1 MKDNTFKGLSELI
14 TGLMEEGKR
23 AIANNVFNSVR
34 HTLTTDQRKTASG
47 IIKPR
52 KESDVSTTSRVIDE
66 TELFLKY
73 GDADQK
79 KRIVAAGKE
88 TSNNDAGIK
97 VPEPV
102 TDGKY
107 IDVPTNDDTDTDVA
121 TIETPDPFNNEQTG
135 DLIKTVSPAW
145 ENATQGAKDLANE
158 HPGADWSV
166 FVGADRITKNDVKA
180 ELQKQ
185 GYDI

>member
-1 MKDNTFKGLSELI
+1 MKDSTFKGLSQLI

-73 GDADQK
+73 GDPDQK
-79 KRIVAAGKE
+79 KRIVAAKE
-88 TSNNDAGIK
+88 KTSSKGDA
-97 VPEPV
+97 
-102 TDGKY
+102 D
-107 IDVPTNDDTDTDVA
+107 TNVV
-121 TIETPDPFNNEQTG
+121 TIEEPDPFDNEQIG
-135 DLIKTVSPAW
+135 DDLIKTVSPAW
-145 ENATQGAKDLANE
+145 ENATQGAIDLAKEYPN
-158 HPGADWSV
+158 ADWSV
-166 FVGADRITKNDVKA
+166 FVGAERITKNDVKA

>member
-1 MKDNTFKGLSELI
+1 MKDSTFKGLSQLI

-73 GDADQK
+73 GDPDQK
-79 KRIVAAGKE
+79 KRIVAAKE
-88 TSNNDAGIK
+88 KTSSKGDA
-97 VPEPV
+97 
-102 TDGKY
+102 D
-107 IDVPTNDDTDTDVA
+107 TNVV
-121 TIETPDPFNNEQTG
+121 TIEEPDPFDNEQIG
-135 DLIKTVSPAW
+135 DDLIKTVSPAW
-145 ENATQGAKDLANE
+145 ENATQGAIDLAKEYPN
-158 HPGADWSV
+158 AVWSA

>member
-1 MKDNTFKGLSELI
+1 MKDSTFEGLSKLI

-34 HTLTTDQRKTASG
+34 HTLTTNQRKEASS

-52 KESDVSTTSRVIDE
+52 KESDVSSSSRVIDE
-66 TELFLKY
+66 TELFLQY
-73 GDADQK
+73 GDPDQK
-79 KRIVAAGKE
+79 KRIVAEKE
-88 TSNNDAGIK
+88 KTSSKG
-97 VPEPV
+97 
-102 TDGKY
+102 DGTE
-107 IDVPTNDDTDTDVA
+107 INVA
-121 TIETPDPFNNEQTG
+121 TIEEPKRFNNDQKG

-145 ENATQGAKDLANE
+145 ENATQGAIDLAQKY
-158 HPGADWSV
+158 PDADWST

-180 ELQKQ
+180 ELEKQ

>member
-14 TGLMEEGKR
+14 AGLMTEGKR
-23 AIANNVFNSVR
+23 AIANNVFNAVR
-34 HTLTTDQRKTASG
+34 HTLTTEQRKEAGG

-52 KESDVSTTSRVIDE
+52 KESDTNSTSRVIDE

-79 KRIVAAGKE
+79 KRIAAGRE
-88 TSNNDAGIK
+88 TSSNDVDGE
-97 VPEPV
+97 VPDPV
-102 TDGKY
+102 TEEK
-107 IDVPTNDDTDTDVA
+107 
-121 TIETPDPFNNEQTG
+121 TG

-158 HPGADWSV
+158 YPGADWSV
-166 FVGADRITKNDVKA
+166 FVGVDRITKSDVKT

-185 GYDI
+185 GYDL

>member
-14 TGLMEEGKR
+14 AGLMTEGKR
-23 AIANNVFNSVR
+23 GIANNVFNAVR
-34 HTLTTDQRKTASG
+34 HTLTTEQRKEAGG

-52 KESDVSTTSRVIDE
+52 KESDTNSTSRVIDE

-79 KRIVAAGKE
+79 KRIAAGRE
-88 TSNNDAGIK
+88 TSSNDVE
-97 VPEPV
+97 VPE
-102 TDGKY
+102 K
-107 IDVPTNDDTDTDVA
+107 VA
-121 TIETPDPFNNEQTG
+121 EEKADPFDNEQTG

-145 ENATQGAKDLANE
+145 ENATQGAIDLAQE
-158 HPGADWSV
+158 YPSADWSV
-166 FVGADRITKNDVKA
+166 FVGVDRITKNDVKA

>member
-1 MKDNTFKGLSELI
+1 MKDSTFKGLSQLI

-52 KESDVSTTSRVIDE
+52 KESDVSSSSRVIDE

-73 GDADQK
+73 GDPDQK
-79 KRIVAAGKE
+79 KRIVAAKE
-88 TSNNDAGIK
+88 KTSSKGDA
-97 VPEPV
+97 
-102 TDGKY
+102 D
-107 IDVPTNDDTDTDVA
+107 TNVV
-121 TIETPDPFNNEQTG
+121 TIEEPDPFDNEQIG

-145 ENATQGAKDLANE
+145 ENATSGAIDLAKEYPN
-158 HPGADWSV
+158 ADWSV
-166 FVGADRITKNDVKA
+166 FVGAERITKNDIKA

>member
-1 MKDNTFKGLSELI
+1 MKDNTFEGLSKLI

-34 HTLTTDQRKTASG
+34 HTLTTEQRKKASG

-52 KESDVSTTSRVIDE
+52 KEGDVSSFSRVIDE

-73 GDADQK
+73 GDPDQK
-79 KRIVAAGKE
+79 KRIVAEKE
-88 TSNNDAGIK
+88 KTLSK
-97 VPEPV
+97 VNAKDTVPIIEEPEPF
-102 TDGKY
+102 K
-107 IDVPTNDDTDTDVA
+107 
-121 TIETPDPFNNEQTG
+121 NEQTG

-145 ENATQGAKDLANE
+145 ENATQGAIDLAQKY
-158 HPGADWSV
+158 PDADWST

-180 ELQKQ
+180 ELEKQ